1 MDEKQAVFE
10 QLTVNDFNKWS
21 SSALKVHTLKS
32 ETIFGNWKPIK
43 NYEKCFLFYHKSSS
57 RSDHI

>member
-32 ETIFGNWKPIK
+32 ETIFGN
-43 NYEKCFLFYHKSSS
+43 
-57 RSDHI
+57 